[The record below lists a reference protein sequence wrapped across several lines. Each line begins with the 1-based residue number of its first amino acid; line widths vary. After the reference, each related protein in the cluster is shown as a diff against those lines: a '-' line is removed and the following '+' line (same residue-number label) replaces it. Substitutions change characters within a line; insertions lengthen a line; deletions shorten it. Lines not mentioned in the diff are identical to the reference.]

1 MKKIIVSILIF
12 WVFVYL
18 IISFIKWNLNCQL
31 WTQDE
36 RAGYVVLVAAISP
49 LIGILIKAI
58 DSEL

>member
-12 WVFVYL
+12 WVFAYL

-36 RAGYVVLVAAISP
+36 RAGYVVLVALISP
-49 LIGILIKAI
+49 LIGILINVI
-58 DSEL
+58 YSES